1 LEQQEK
7 FAYTMSFCERLDKA
21 KIKMHVFSDFAPA
34 DTAEKAIEN
43 LASLLRGSLPFKQ
56 LLAQDCVARLTKI
69 ELMSNA
75 KRVFMLPALED
86 TESLTVVPWMKKEK
100 LTVHWGWM
108 GFEHVDRDLLGA
120 LVKTFP
126 EQKQIFKGKFLEDA
140 MGL

>member
-1 LEQQEK
+1 MEQQKK

-34 DTAEKAIEN
+34 DTTEKAIEN

-56 LLAQDCVARLTKI
+56 LLAQGCVARLTKI

-75 KRVFMLPALED
+75 KRLFILPALED
-86 TESLTVVPWMKKEK
+86 SESLTGVPWGKKDN
-100 LTVHWGWM
+100 LSVHWGWM
-108 GFEHVDRDLLGA
+108 GFDEVDKALLDA

-126 EQKQIFKGKFLEDA
+126 EQKQIFKGKALEDA
-140 MGL
+140 LGL